1 MAKDRTGYAPWSLT
15 REAGV
20 QSATVDGT
28 IAVPQNIQPVLSTG
42 FVDYKG
48 NWKGTVSSDETF
60 FISDKAEGIAN
71 GGEVLFP
78 NTADRDFIDMTG
90 YTDLLIAMLPSNGGN
105 VATTA
110 VMGPDSHSYAN
121 LSPVIPASTLMTNGY
136 PQGAYHS
143 DFEEAFNDGAQ
154 SLTANVWNIFLI
166 TEVLKSQKLL
176 QFKIVNNSGGASDI
190 DFAYLRLV

>member
-1 MAKDRTGYAPWSLT
+1 MPNKRVGYAPWSLT

-20 QSATVDGT
+20 QSATFEGT
-28 IAVPQNIQPVLSTG
+28 IEVPQNVQPTLSTG
-42 FVDYKG
+42 FVDERG
-48 NWKGTVSSDETF
+48 NWQGEKSNDEV
-60 FISDKAEGIAN
+60 FIGLTKAVEVVN

-121 LSPVIPASTLMTNGY
+121 L
-136 PQGAYHS
+136 
-143 DFEEAFNDGAQ
+143 
-154 SLTANVWNIFLI
+154 
-166 TEVLKSQKLL
+166 
-176 QFKIVNNSGGASDI
+176 
-190 DFAYLRLV
+190 